1 MTNSNF
7 LRSNIQRRL
16 QQVQFWQFQSHT
28 PEIRLTSFSVVER
41 LEVGIV
47 NFLDYQNVVYIN
59 QQTIILVTSLLIKI
73 HDHWSTTIEF
83 HAKCLISLPKLSQFV
98 HLQASCTLVLS
109 YTAKRNKEILGQ
121 LVFPGQMLHK
131 LKEPL
136 KCFLNKIDTSLS
148 ELPLIQIP

>member
-28 PEIRLTSFSVVER
+28 LEIRLTSFSVVER

-47 NFLDYQNVVYIN
+47 NFLDYPNVVYIN

-73 HDHWSTTIEF
+73 HDH
-83 HAKCLISLPKLSQFV
+83 
-98 HLQASCTLVLS
+98 
-109 YTAKRNKEILGQ
+109 
-121 LVFPGQMLHK
+121 
-131 LKEPL
+131 
-136 KCFLNKIDTSLS
+136 
-148 ELPLIQIP
+148 

>member
-59 QQTIILVTSLLIKI
+59 QHTIILVTSLLIKI
-73 HDHWSTTIEF
+73 HDH
-83 HAKCLISLPKLSQFV
+83 
-98 HLQASCTLVLS
+98 
-109 YTAKRNKEILGQ
+109 
-121 LVFPGQMLHK
+121 
-131 LKEPL
+131 
-136 KCFLNKIDTSLS
+136 
-148 ELPLIQIP
+148 

>member
-41 LEVGIV
+41 LEIGIV

-73 HDHWSTTIEF
+73 HDH
-83 HAKCLISLPKLSQFV
+83 
-98 HLQASCTLVLS
+98 
-109 YTAKRNKEILGQ
+109 
-121 LVFPGQMLHK
+121 
-131 LKEPL
+131 
-136 KCFLNKIDTSLS
+136 
-148 ELPLIQIP
+148 

>member
-28 PEIRLTSFSVVER
+28 RTPEIRLTSFSVVER
-41 LEVGIV
+41 LEIGIV

-73 HDHWSTTIEF
+73 HDH
-83 HAKCLISLPKLSQFV
+83 
-98 HLQASCTLVLS
+98 
-109 YTAKRNKEILGQ
+109 
-121 LVFPGQMLHK
+121 
-131 LKEPL
+131 
-136 KCFLNKIDTSLS
+136 
-148 ELPLIQIP
+148 